1 MTQSM
6 VSLSAG
12 QLRKAAVVREEI
24 DKLEHQLATLLGSSA
39 ATPRPAPKEPSVAPR
54 KRRRMSA
61 AARAK
66 MAAAAKARWAKARKA
81 GRNRL

>member
-1 MTQSM
+1 MTTSL
-6 VSLSAG
+6 VTLSAG
-12 QLRKAAVVREEI
+12 QLRKAAAVREKIEQ
-24 DKLEHQLATLLGSSA
+24 LEHQLAALLGSST

-66 MAAAAKARWAKARKA
+66 MAVAAKARWAKAKKA
-81 GRNRL
+81 GRNLL

>member
-1 MTQSM
+1 MTELM
-6 VSLSAG
+6 VTLSAG
-12 QLRKAAVVREEI
+12 QLRKAAAVREKI
-24 DKLEHQLATLLGSSA
+24 DKLEHQLAILLGSSTVA
-39 ATPRPAPKEPSVAPR
+39 AEPARKQEVGAPR

-66 MAAAAKARWAKARKA
+66 MAAAAKARWAKAKKA

>member
-1 MTQSM
+1 MTNST
-6 VSLSAG
+6 VTLSAG
-12 QLRKAAVVREEI
+12 QLRKAAAVREKI
-24 DKLEHQLATLLGSSA
+24 DKLERQLAVLLGSPA

-54 KRRRMSA
+54 KRRRMST

-66 MAAAAKARWAKARKA
+66 MAAAAKARWAKAKKA